1 MKKTAFVSGASRG
14 IGKAIAEAL
23 AGEGYHLALTCEKSR
38 ETLKKSAQALAKNFH
53 VQVLTFCGDMGD
65 PAFVLPGRWPRSWL
79 PAASR

>member
-38 ETLKKSAQALAKNFH
+38 KPWKNPHRPSQKIFMYR
-53 VQVLTFCGDMGD
+53 C
-65 PAFVLPGRWPRSWL
+65 
-79 PAASR
+79 